1 MSEIYQ
7 TQIMTAIN
15 DEDSDTLKKILTQY
29 QIENGAFPI
38 FDFFM
43 FLRAH
48 IINMSCQD
56 FLREKS
62 MNPKKYKKILWLQET
77 LKDTPYVLSVL
88 LSLAYIH
95 SYKNELNEAA
105 KLYRIAFAHYMKSLQ
120 QTGLQTPLSNTWF
133 WFLNYALFNEPTIP
147 DGQGFALEKLQLPE
161 TLTNSLPEETLIT
174 AYGNAP
180 YIMRYAKRFIEG
192 IREFCPDIHILL
204 VAGDADDECKNYCE
218 TLQSENKGLHIAY
231 EKIDKTFQTKNF
243 LHTYCSL
250 RRFTYIDD
258 IFEKIGNQHL
268 ITLDLDLF
276 INDNL
281 NHIIDDMKSVSIGY
295 ESNKNSLFTCENVF
309 SGRFLKFDNSKASQR
324 MRYHL
329 SDYLRKKLHSSDL
342 IWIVDQNAIFHAWQ
356 VAKLTREEKSL
367 CRNLKDIYQNSS
379 HLHIGITNEEKQL
392 FDEDRDIKMQDSR
405 LALIVL
411 PQHIRFDDKTLKP
424 IINWDKIDEE

>member
-1 MSEIYQ
+1 
-7 TQIMTAIN
+7 MTAIN
-15 DEDSDTLKKILTQY
+15 DEDSDTLKRILAQY
-29 QIENGAFPI
+29 QKESGNVPI
-38 FDFFM
+38 FGFFTC
-43 FLRAH
+43 LSTY
-48 IINMSCQD
+48 IIQMSCRD
-56 FLREKS
+56 FLREKPIAS
-62 MNPKKYKKILWLQET
+62 KKHTKILWLQET
-77 LKDTPYVLSVL
+77 LKDTPYL
-88 LSLAYIH
+88 LSILLALAYMN
-95 SYKNELNEAA
+95 SYKNELNEAT
-105 KLYRIAFAHYMKSLQ
+105 KLYRIVFAHYAKLLQ
-120 QTGLQTPLSNTWF
+120 QTESRLICPLSWI
-133 WFLNYALFNEPTIP
+133 WLLNYALFNEPTIP
-147 DGQGFALEKLQLPE
+147 DGQVFPLEKLQLPE
-161 TLTNSLPEETLIT
+161 TLKGDPLPEETLIT

-231 EKIDKTFQTKNF
+231 EKIDKAFQTKNF
-243 LHTYCSL
+243 LPTYCSL

-356 VAKLTREEKSL
+356 VANLTREEKLL
-367 CRNLKDIYQNSS
+367 CRNLKDIYQNSDEFR
-379 HLHIGITNEEKQL
+379 LGATDAEKKL
-392 FDEDRDIKMQDSR
+392 SDEDRASKIQYNNLS
-405 LALIVL
+405 LNIL

-424 IINWDKIDEE
+424 IINWDKIE